1 MKVISLTARIRENVH
16 AIKIWLSLY
25 NYYFMRNLNATV
37 PYFATLIYFSFMLTN
52 ISPII
57 VANNLSFGGIETLC
71 LTVFF
76 THPEEDRQ
84 VGLY

>member
-1 MKVISLTARIRENVH
+1 MKVIPLIARIRANVH

-25 NYYFMRNLNATV
+25 NYYFMRNLYATV
-37 PYFATLIYFSFMLTN
+37 PYFATLIYFSFMLTKV
-52 ISPII
+52 SPII
-57 VANNLSFGGIETLC
+57 VANNLNFGGMENLC
-71 LTVFF
+71 LTVLF

>member
-1 MKVISLTARIRENVH
+1 MKVISLIARIRANVH
-16 AIKIWLSLY
+16 AIKICLY

-37 PYFATLIYFSFMLTN
+37 PYFATLIYFSFMLTK
-52 ISPII
+52 ISLII
-57 VANNLSFGGIETLC
+57 VANNLNFGGIENLC
-71 LTVFF
+71 LTVLF